1 MDVGELPSSVHAREF
16 LEAPSGPRAATLLV
30 DMAGRAAIIALG
42 LHLAR
47 RRPRAEL
54 AHDAFAAALM
64 IELFVLAHT
73 ARNLP

>member
-1 MDVGELPSSVHAREF
+1 MVGELPSSVHAREF

-30 DMAGRAAIIALG
+30 DMVGRAAIIAVG

-47 RRPRAEL
+47 PRSRGAL
-54 AHDAFAAALM
+54 AHDAFAAAVM